1 METINKIPC
10 TLKINKVKEM
20 KDLIPTELF
29 PILELDPKDVEFKMR
44 EDEDRV
50 RVYVKGEHTLN
61 ITRLQR
67 ARFVEIE
74 ENTIPQLSDDG
85 IID

>member
-10 TLKINKVKEM
+10 TLKINKVKDM
-20 KDLIPTELF
+20 KDLISTELF
-29 PILELDPKDVEFKMR
+29 PILELDPKDVEFKMK

-50 RVYVKGEHTLN
+50 RVYVKWEHTLN

-74 ENTIPQLSDDG
+74 ENTIPQLSDNGTVD
-85 IID
+85 

>member
-1 METINKIPC
+1 MENINKIPC
-10 TLKINKVKEM
+10 TLKINKVKDM
-20 KDLIPTELF
+20 KDLISTELF
-29 PILELDPKDVEFKMR
+29 PILELDPKDVEFKMK
-44 EDEDRV
+44 EYEDRV

>member
-1 METINKIPC
+1 
-10 TLKINKVKEM
+10 M
-20 KDLIPTELF
+20 KDLISTELF
-29 PILELDPKDVEFKMR
+29 PIFELDPKDVEFKIK

-50 RVYVKGEHTLN
+50 RVYVKWEHTLN

-85 IID
+85 VID

>member
-10 TLKINKVKEM
+10 TLKINKAKEM
-20 KDLIPTELF
+20 KDLISTELF